1 MDWLNYHHLLNFW
14 LVAREGSVQKASEVL
29 YVTPASVSLQVR
41 ELERELGVKL
51 FKKRGRGLVLTEMG
65 EQVAEYASDI
75 FATGRELMEVVKGRP
90 TGRPVEFRVGVRD
103 VMPKLLAYQLLQP
116 ALDLDPPL
124 KLVCHEGDTSAL
136 VADLSVYRLDVVLS
150 DTALDPYYRVRA
162 YSHLLTE
169 SDVLVVA
176 TAKLARK
183 YRRNFPASL
192 DRAPFLLPTDD
203 STLRRSLDLWFHE
216 RGLTPFIQGEF
227 ADSAMLKI
235 AGSRG
240 TGLLAIP
247 AIIEDEVKST
257 YGLHRIGL
265 AEGIVERFYAISIER
280 KLKHPG
286 VAAIQE
292 TSVDS
297 ISANGGN

>member
-14 LVAREGSVQKASEVL
+14 LVAREGSVQKASEAL
-29 YVTPASVSLQVR
+29 YVTPASVSQQVR

-51 FKKRGRGLVLTEMG
+51 LKKRGRGLVLTEMG
-65 EQVAEYASDI
+65 EQVAEYASEI
-75 FATGRELMEVVKGRP
+75 FATGRELLEVVKGRP
-90 TGRPVEFRVGVRD
+90 TGRPLEFRVGIRD

-116 ALDLDPPL
+116 ALDLKPPV
-124 KLVCHEGDTSAL
+124 KLVCHEGDTPAL

-162 YSHLLTE
+162 YSHLLAE
-169 SDVLVVA
+169 SEVLIVA
-176 TAKLARK
+176 AAKLARK
-183 YRRNFPASL
+183 YRRTFPESL
-192 DRAPFLLPTDD
+192 DRAPFLLPTED
-203 STLRRSLDLWFHE
+203 SSLRRSLDLWFHE

-235 AGSRG
+235 AGNRG

-247 AIIEDEVKST
+247 AIIEEEVKSM
-257 YGLHRIGL
+257 YGLHRVGL
-265 AEGIVERFYAISIER
+265 VEGITERFYAISIER

-292 TSVDS
+292 GAASTT
-297 ISANGGN
+297 ATT